1 MKARLKDIAE
11 ATGFSVNT
19 VSHALRDMQ
28 DISPAT
34 KEVIRQAAQELGYI
48 PNLQASSIKSGKSHI
63 VSIILPDITNP
74 HFTIVFR
81 EIEEFFRKVGITPFF
96 MNTNENVEE
105 ELNAVRLSIG
115 QNVDGVI
122 LCPTQISTES
132 IRILKNSRIPF
143 VLIGRR
149 FSPEEVTNYVVCDDT
164 TGALLATQH
173 LLSLGHRNIAYIKT
187 NDHISSD
194 AERFAGYRRALEEA
208 EVPFDPALILQLP
221 PTGNSTDMIHRFLT
235 EHPDC
240 TAVLAFS
247 DILAF
252 AVIREL
258 LATGKSVPGDVSVMG
273 FDNICSDYTFP
284 IPLSSVSVSKKNMAQ
299 TACEI
304 LFELMHSTQSTQ
316 APKEIVL
323 PTQLFLR
330 QTTAAPATSAMP
342 HVSRLIKPKM
352 EVT

>member
-1 MKARLKDIAE
+1 M
-11 ATGFSVNT
+11 
-19 VSHALRDMQ
+19 
-28 DISPAT
+28 
-34 KEVIRQAAQELGYI
+34 
-48 PNLQASSIKSGKSHI
+48 
-63 VSIILPDITNP
+63 
-74 HFTIVFR
+74 
-81 EIEEFFRKVGITPFF
+81 
-96 MNTNENVEE
+96 
-105 ELNAVRLSIG
+105 RLSIG

-164 TGALLATQH
+164 TGALLATRH

-187 NDHISSD
+187 HDHISSD

-208 EVPFDPALILQLP
+208 DVPFDPALILQLP

-240 TAVLAFS
+240 SAVLAFS

-342 HVSRLIKPKM
+342 HV
-352 EVT
+352 